1 MDEAAVSKLK
11 RLPCIFAYEAFNQLA
26 PRFGLIRDVA
36 KRQGQVR
43 IEYELQAVDPFLSA
57 DDLEHLTF
65 ELDIGKWEMNRT
77 HWAVKDVNLA
87 KELHAAR
94 RITLPSWT
102 GQATKT
108 VDITRHHFD
117 VALSF

>member
-1 MDEAAVSKLK
+1 
-11 RLPCIFAYEAFNQLA
+11 
-26 PRFGLIRDVA
+26 
-36 KRQGQVR
+36 
-43 IEYELQAVDPFLSA
+43 
-57 DDLEHLTF
+57 
-65 ELDIGKWEMNRT
+65 MNRT

-117 VALSF
+117 VALSFPGEVRPIVEQVARELKGRIGPNSSTTATTCRNWHGRRSTRCCRRSTGIVRS